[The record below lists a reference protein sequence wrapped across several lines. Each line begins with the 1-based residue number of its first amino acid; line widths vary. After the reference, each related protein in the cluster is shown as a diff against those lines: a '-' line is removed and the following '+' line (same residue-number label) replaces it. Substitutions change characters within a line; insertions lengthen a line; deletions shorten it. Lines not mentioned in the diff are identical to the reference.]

1 MSYRVRCISQ
11 IVKLW
16 PAVSD
21 KLYIAHAHIYDLK
34 SGNRTNPRFSTSSM
48 ISVLSRRKLKSAFF
62 MTRKIYQCK
71 ILNDSNTIFSIIS
84 FCQLNEFVV
93 VILSHQLQF
102 CSSSLDVVAWEWSQ
116 RHGKFINSFNQ
127 RTKEKLYP
135 EHRSNL
141 LFVSCHDLT
150 LH

>member
-71 ILNDSNTIFSIIS
+71 ILRNDSNTIFSIIS

-93 VILSHQLQF
+93 VI
-102 CSSSLDVVAWEWSQ
+102 
-116 RHGKFINSFNQ
+116 SFNSVLVHLMLWPGNDP
-127 RTKEKLYP
+127 RDTGNLLIVLTKELKKNYIQ
-135 EHRSNL
+135 NIVQICF
-141 LFVSCHDLT
+141 LFLVMIWHCIN
-150 LH
+150 